1 MLQIE
6 EVRRVEREKKLQE
19 FTTKEIVEEL
29 RCREGVSITEVPP
42 YQEINIKTVGPSIII
57 EVID

>member
-1 MLQIE
+1 ME
-6 EVRRVEREKKLQE
+6 KEKKLQE

-29 RCREGVSITEVPP
+29 RCRE
-42 YQEINIKTVGPSIII
+42 INIKTVGPAIII